1 MATLTLFS
9 DGRMRWKRLLEER
22 EYILGRD
29 KQCDLVVPSL
39 LSSRRHAR
47 LSPHDEGFLLED
59 LDSENGTY
67 VNGSLEIRR
76 VLRAKLTI
84 QIGEDVIVY
93 DPAESI
99 DQDVDGSQP
108 HQQGHPLDQEP
119 DTHGVGPLVLRR
131 MHAAARVRSR
141 PHLSLRASERIFT
154 LPDRVNPIGYGP
166 VTISLGPSV
175 KRRPTVLAEVIQEE
189 DDTFTVRGKG
199 LFGKVTVNGN
209 QVSRHT
215 LQRGDTITI
224 ETHTL
229 VFYPGLAHK

>member
-9 DGRMRWKRLLEER
+9 DGRQRWKKLLEER

-47 LSPHDEGFLLED
+47 LSPHDDGFLLED

-67 VNGSLEIRR
+67 VNGALEIRR
-76 VLRAKLTI
+76 VLREKLTI
-84 QIGEDVIVY
+84 QIGEDVILF

-99 DQDVDGSQP
+99 DRDVDGNQP
-108 HQQGHPLDQEP
+108 HKGHPLDLEP
-119 DTHGVGPLVLRR
+119 DTQGVGPLVLRR

-141 PHLSLRASERIFT
+141 PHLSLRQSERVFT
-154 LPDRVNPIGYGP
+154 FPDRVNPIGYGP
-166 VTISLGPSV
+166 VTISLGPSP
-175 KRRPTVLAEVIQEE
+175 KRKPTVLAEVIQEK
-189 DDTFTVRGKG
+189 DNTFTVRGKG
-199 LFGKVTVNGN
+199 LFGKVTVNGQ
-209 QVSRHT
+209 QVTRQT

-224 ETHTL
+224 DTHVL
-229 VFYPGLAHK
+229 VFYPGLKAK

>member
-9 DGRMRWKRLLEER
+9 DGRLRWKRLLEER

-47 LSPHDEGFLLED
+47 LSPHDDGFLLED
-59 LDSENGTY
+59 LESENGTY
-67 VNGSLEIRR
+67 VNGALEIRR
-76 VLRAKLTI
+76 VLRDKLTI
-84 QIGEDVIVY
+84 QIGEDVILF

-99 DQDVDGSQP
+99 DQDVNGSQP
-108 HQQGHPLDQEP
+108 QQGHPLEQEP

-141 PHLSLRASERIFT
+141 PHLSLRGSERVFT

-166 VTISLGPSV
+166 VTISLGPSA
-175 KRRPTVLAEVIQEE
+175 KRKPTVLAEVIAEG
-189 DDTFTVRGKG
+189 DDTYTIRGKG
-199 LFGKVTVNGN
+199 LFGKVTVNGK
-209 QVSRHT
+209 QIARQT
-215 LQRGDTITI
+215 LQRGDTITV
-224 ETHTL
+224 ESHTL
-229 VFYPGLAHK
+229 VFYPGLERR